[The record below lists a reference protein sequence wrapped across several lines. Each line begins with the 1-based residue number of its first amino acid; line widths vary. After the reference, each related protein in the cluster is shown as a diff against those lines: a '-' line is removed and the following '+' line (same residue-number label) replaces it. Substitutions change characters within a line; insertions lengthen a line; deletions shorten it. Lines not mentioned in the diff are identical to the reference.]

1 MLLDKVNCP
10 SDIKHLSVEQLGILA
25 EEIRHFLIENLATT
39 GGHFGSNLGVV
50 ELTLALHQVYNS
62 PVDKII
68 WDVGHQAYVHKIL
81 TGRKHLFP
89 TLRKYKGMS
98 GFPKRGESEHD
109 MFDVGHSSTS
119 ISAALGYA
127 IGRDLKKENSKV
139 VAVIGDGAMTGGM
152 AFEALNHAGHV
163 KSDMVVVLNDNEMSI
178 ATNVGAITNYLTKL
192 RVDPHY
198 SSFKKDLANLLHKI
212 GNVGDKTEKYLKR
225 VRDSFKTLLVP
236 GMLFEEFGFT
246 YMGPID
252 GHDLA
257 TLKKYLEQAKNTKG
271 PVLLHVVTQ
280 KGKGYAV
287 AADAPDKMHSVSVGF
302 NAKPGHAPKVVKPA
316 APTYTKVFGDTLIKL
331 ARQNPDIVG
340 ITPAMPI
347 GSGMVKYA
355 EEFPDRFFDVGIAEQ
370 HAGTFAAGLACTGKR
385 PVLAIYSTFLQR
397 AYDQVIHDICIQNL
411 PVTIAIDRAGLV
423 GEDGETHQG
432 AFDVSF
438 LRCIPN
444 ITIMMPKDE
453 NELQHML
460 YTATAHQDGPVAVRY
475 PRGNGYGVKM
485 EEAFKQIEIGK
496 SETVREGKD
505 AAILA
510 LGPMV
515 HVAEHAAELLAA
527 EGVEAR
533 VVNMRFA
540 KPLDEELLLEL
551 AERGTPIVTIEEAA
565 IAGGLG
571 SAILEFYAQR
581 RITGVELYPMGLP
594 DMFVEHGSPQLLL
607 DSVGLNAESLVSSIK
622 TMVPLKQKRA

>member
-89 TLRKYKGMS
+89 TLRKLKGMS
-98 GFPKRGESEHD
+98 GFPKRAESEHD

-127 IGRDLKKENSKV
+127 IARDLNQEDYKV

-163 KSDMVVVLNDNEMSI
+163 KTDMVVVLNDNEMSI
-178 ATNVGAITNYLTKL
+178 STNVGAITNYLTKL

-198 SSFKKDLANLLHKI
+198 SNFKKDLASLLHKI
-212 GNVGDKTEKYLKR
+212 GEIGGKTEKYLKR
-225 VRDSFKTLLVP
+225 VRDSLKTLLVP

-252 GHDLA
+252 GHDLS

-287 AADAPDKMHSVSVGF
+287 AAEAPDKMHSVSKGF
-302 NAKPGHAPKVVKPA
+302 NAKPGTAAKVIKPA
-316 APTYTKVFGDTLIKL
+316 APSYTKVFGDTLIRL
-331 ARQNPDIVG
+331 AKEREDIVA

-347 GSGMVKYA
+347 GSGLVKFS
-355 EEFPDRFFDVGIAEQ
+355 EEFPKRFFDVGIAEQ
-370 HAGTFAAGLACTGKR
+370 HAGTFAAGLACAGKK

-411 PVTIAIDRAGLV
+411 PVVIAIDRAGLV

-432 AFDVSF
+432 AFDISF

-444 ITIMMPKDE
+444 IKIMMPKDE

-460 YTATAHQDGPVAVRY
+460 YTAVEINDGPVAVRY
-475 PRGNGYGVKM
+475 PRGNGVGVKM
-485 EEAFKQIEIGK
+485 DEQFKMIPIGV

-505 AAILA
+505 LAILA

-515 HVAEHAAELLAA
+515 QVAERAAELLAQD
-527 EGVEAR
+527 GVEAR

-540 KPLDEELLLEL
+540 KPLDEGLLLEL
-551 AERGTPIVTIEEAA
+551 AESGIPIITLEEAA
-565 IAGGLG
+565 VAGGMG
-571 SAILEFYAQR
+571 SAILEFYALR

-594 DMFVEHGSPQLLL
+594 DKFIEHGSPQLLL
-607 DSVGLNAESLVSSIK
+607 DSVGLNAETVAGCVKSI
-622 TMVPLKQKRA
+622 VPLKQKRA